1 MIIVNY
7 FKVIFNGLGIGSVVY
22 LGLILIQGQTTV
34 VSAKNVLFLFSISCC
49 ISMGTIIFRLESLSF
64 LSALV
69 IHYFGVIMLIIFMSY
84 IFKIN
89 DGLIHLIIATTI
101 IYIISYTITTIK
113 FFLISKE
120 FNHDLE
126 QLKKRVLTNKIN

>member
-1 MIIVNY
+1 
-7 FKVIFNGLGIGSVVY
+7 
-22 LGLILIQGQTTV
+22 
-34 VSAKNVLFLFSISCC
+34 
-49 ISMGTIIFRLESLSF
+49 MGTIIFRLESLSF

-101 IYIISYTITTIK
+101 IYIISYTITMIK